1 MSAFDPKRL
10 HAFGIAGSR
19 ENACGVAPTCGTQ
32 MDFGHNQ
39 RFGTT
44 LGLSEGSGVVPL
56 LVFKN
61 YLRVGNSST

>member
-1 MSAFDPKRL
+1 MASGMALR
-10 HAFGIAGSR
+10 R
-19 ENACGVAPTCGTQ
+19 RTE

-44 LGLSEGSGVVPL
+44 LGLSEGSEVAPL
-56 LVFKN
+56 LIFKN

>member
-1 MSAFDPKRL
+1 
-10 HAFGIAGSR
+10 
-19 ENACGVAPTCGTQ
+19 

-56 LVFKN
+56 LVFKIICV
-61 YLRVGNSST
+61 LEIPRPKTCLVAVPFA